1 MTHDGLLAEIE
12 KIEKRM
18 RTLDESWKAAGVVV
32 ALEAVEYD
40 RLNRQRAE
48 LMAEADSLQKDD
60 GYD

>member
-18 RTLDESWKAAGVVV
+18 RTLDESWKSAGVVV